1 MGYIDPGLFG
11 IVSQLGL
18 TILLIL
24 GSVFM
29 FFFNPI
35 KKFFLRIFGKDV
47 ENTIAKESKESS
59 DASRQQ

>member
-29 FFFNPI
+29 FFLNPI
-35 KKFFLRIFGKDV
+35 KKLFSRIFRKG
-47 ENTIAKESKESS
+47 EQSNTDKGLSDES
-59 DASRQQ
+59 QQQ

>member
-11 IVSQLGL
+11 MVSQLGL

-35 KKFFLRIFGKDV
+35 KKFFLRLFNKDV
-47 ENTIAKESKESS
+47 KNNADKESGN
-59 DASRQQ
+59 DASQ